1 MYLCPVCY
9 RRSFATFVGRSFSCL
24 CARPL
29 EKKKKHTSVNFLL
42 WIKYTTTADPLY
54 VYNIP
59 RVCHFFRLQVAT
71 LFYVHRLR
79 PPCPFPFGLRS
90 ILAQPFTKKKNKKGK
105 CAVQATF
112 RCFLPLSL
120 PTRFREGRRTSR
132 FQVTARTFSGQSHS
146 ISGSREIENSRRLA
160 AFLDLQLDYFEFI
173 L

>member
-1 MYLCPVCY
+1 MFIDYDHRVLSPLVYVQYLHS
-9 RRSFATFVGRSFSCL
+9 R
-24 CARPL
+24 
-29 EKKKKHTSVNFLL
+29 LL
-42 WIKYTTTADPLY
+42 
-54 VYNIP
+54 
-59 RVCHFFRLQVAT
+59 
-71 LFYVHRLR
+71 
-79 PPCPFPFGLRS
+79 
-90 ILAQPFTKKKNKKGK
+90 KKNKKGK

-146 ISGSREIENSRRLA
+146 ISGLREIENSRRLA